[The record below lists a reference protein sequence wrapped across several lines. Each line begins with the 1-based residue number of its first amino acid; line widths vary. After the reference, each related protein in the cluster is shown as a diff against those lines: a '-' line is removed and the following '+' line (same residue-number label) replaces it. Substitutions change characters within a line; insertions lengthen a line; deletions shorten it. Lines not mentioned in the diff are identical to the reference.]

1 MLTDAIYGFI
11 YMTHGQIFQHR
22 TCTAYQFRTFPH
34 QASRHC
40 CTCSCSNGGPI
51 RHLQTTSLS
60 VCSRSKDNWQAC
72 SNSGPKD
79 SLYGQ
84 AIPESDPGASATCK
98 ENWENIKRNSH
109 PGSGDLSPK
118 WREAWLREAKFQNRS
133 SLNIVLTDCLL
144 KRLYRLISFWFRIR
158 FGKQV
163 LKAAT
168 STNKV

>member
-1 MLTDAIYGFI
+1 MLTNAIYGFM

-22 TCTAYQFRTFPH
+22 TCTAYQFCTFTR

-40 CTCSCSNGGPI
+40 CTSSCSNGGPI

-60 VCSRSKDNWQAC
+60 VCSRSNDNWQAS

-84 AIPESDPGASATCK
+84 AVPESDSGASATCK
-98 ENWENIKRNSH
+98 ENWENIKRDCH
-109 PGSGDLSPK
+109 PGSGNFSPK
-118 WREAWLREAKFQNRS
+118 WREAWLREAKLQNRF

-144 KRLYRLISFWFRIR
+144 RKSVKFISFWCRIKL
-158 FGKQV
+158 GEQV

-168 STNKV
+168 

>member
-22 TCTAYQFRTFPH
+22 TCTAHQFRTFTH
-34 QASRHC
+34 QAPLHC
-40 CTCSCSNGGPI
+40 CTGSCSNGGSI
-51 RHLQTTSLS
+51 WHFQTTSLS
-60 VCSRSKDNWQAC
+60 VYSRSKNNWKAC

-84 AIPESDPGASATCK
+84 AIPESDSGASATCK
-98 ENWENIKRNSH
+98 ENWKNIKRDCHS
-109 PGSGDLSPK
+109 GSGNFSPK

-144 KRLYRLISFWFRIR
+144 RKSFKFISFWFRIKL
-158 FGKQV
+158 GKQV
-163 LKAAT
+163 LKAVT
-168 STNKV
+168 